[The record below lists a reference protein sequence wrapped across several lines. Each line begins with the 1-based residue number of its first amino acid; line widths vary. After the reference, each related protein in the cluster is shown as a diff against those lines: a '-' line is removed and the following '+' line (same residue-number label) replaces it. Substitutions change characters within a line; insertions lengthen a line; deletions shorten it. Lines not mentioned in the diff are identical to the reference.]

1 MLTLLY
7 GHFGKDE
14 YLKRAA
20 DVLGFDLPAVRAEA
34 LLLNSEYV
42 VESRA
47 ASLEPFS
54 SVWKSLFLADR
65 FCCKAA
71 VEMDSAGV
79 RQSGST
85 STDGLLTSSNGHST
99 STNMDVTSS
108 PIKDTYCADSEL
120 HHLPKAELAAQG
132 IVLAPPPLSQLP
144 SGRRDMDSRQVST
157 SVELATKSTATPFVI
172 EPEDS
177 QIGSNIKTLKRL
189 QNETATKVKENES
202 AQKLNEDQFQ
212 QGLRYLEAAKSKV
225 ESLQVQTDMAQA
237 EFEAAKEKQ
246 KHLRGAK
253 AKCEHMAQ
261 RYRDYEKDLEQV
273 AKIQE
278 EQNNGLRSL
287 SVPSLGKIMAT
298 LLELMINGI
307 ADKYPDLLPNESLA

>member
-79 RQSGST
+79 RQSG
-85 STDGLLTSSNGHST
+85 
-99 STNMDVTSS
+99 
-108 PIKDTYCADSEL
+108 CAVSE
-120 HHLPKAELAAQG
+120 
-132 IVLAPPPLSQLP
+132 
-144 SGRRDMDSRQVST
+144 
-157 SVELATKSTATPFVI
+157 
-172 EPEDS
+172 
-177 QIGSNIKTLKRL
+177 
-189 QNETATKVKENES
+189 
-202 AQKLNEDQFQ
+202 
-212 QGLRYLEAAKSKV
+212 
-225 ESLQVQTDMAQA
+225 
-237 EFEAAKEKQ
+237 
-246 KHLRGAK
+246 
-253 AKCEHMAQ
+253 CEHMGSSLDCNLSISREVA
-261 RYRDYEKDLEQV
+261 ESDLFRF
-273 AKIQE
+273 I
-278 EQNNGLRSL
+278 S
-287 SVPSLGKIMAT
+287 
-298 LLELMINGI
+298 
-307 ADKYPDLLPNESLA
+307 D